1 VLVTVFVPRRW
12 EGEVND
18 ALNAAVARHPNA
30 RLADWRSVAASEP
43 GLTAGDGYHLN
54 PTGAER
60 YADVV
65 TAALAH
71 H

>member
-1 VLVTVFVPRRW
+1 
-12 EGEVND
+12 
-18 ALNAAVARHPNA
+18 VARHPNA

-54 PTGAER
+54 PAGAER

-65 TAALAH
+65 TAALSH
-71 H
+71 